1 MILNMSFRSC
11 DMVTGTLDESH
22 VGGGYV
28 NIQQMYAA
36 LPRSLAVK
44 KRDARSW
51 ILWIWEGSEH
61 MQITVGKNPE
71 RESLKDKR
79 KGKVID
85 VLRLLKRY
93 DRVKFKQYT
102 RIYRRS

>member
-1 MILNMSFRSC
+1 MR
-11 DMVTGTLDESH
+11 E
-22 VGGGYV
+22 VGYCGFG
-28 NIQQMYAA
+28 
-36 LPRSLAVK
+36 
-44 KRDARSW
+44 
-51 ILWIWEGSEH
+51 EGSEH

-85 VLRLLKRY
+85 ALRLLKGY
-93 DRVKFKQYT
+93 DRVEFRQYT